1 MARTRDPNRDK
12 AFEIY
17 KEHNGKITNRAIAE
31 MLNVPEKT
39 IGSWKSKSKDN
50 WNGKLNGVLQSD
62 ERSTPIKKQPKKSK
76 EKVVESDDISTLV
89 TEDGLTD
96 KQRLFCMYYVR
107 SLNATSAYKK
117 VYDCSYQTA
126 MANGSRLLSNA
137 KVKETVAELKRQRL
151 ESLDL
156 DKFDVLEK
164 YKAIAFADITD
175 FIDFTQVES
184 ESTETTLEFNPDGS
198 KKSEKTEIVPYTY
211 TKFSMHHSEEID
223 GTLITELSKGKDG
236 MFKVKLA
243 DKMAALAFLAK
254 YTDLLNENE
263 RKQLQNEQLKCSNEA
278 KRIEI
283 EQYKKDNVV
292 GTEDNKYSYMT
303 PEQRR
308 EAIERLKGMTKQ

>member
-1 MARTRDPNRDK
+1 MANWD
-12 AFEIY
+12 EI
-17 KEHNGKITNRAIAE
+17 KQEWETTKITLADLAE
-31 MLNVPEKT
+31 KHDIKLGTLKSRKSREKWSRDATEKDATKTKKVAT
-39 IGSWKSKSKDN
+39 IKEDA
-50 WNGKLNGVLQSD
+50 
-62 ERSTPIKKQPKKSK
+62 PKEK
-76 EKVVESDDISTLV
+76 KVVESEEVTTLDL
-89 TEDGLTD
+89 EGDDGLTD

-117 VYDCSYQTA
+117 VYECSYQTA

-184 ESTETTLEFNPDGS
+184 EATETSVEYNPDGS
-198 KKSEKTEIVPYTY
+198 KKSEKTEVVPYTY

-263 RKQLQNEQLKCSNEA
+263 LKQLQVEQVRMNVNKTKAEVEKLTEPTGDDDTL
-278 KRIEI
+278 EI
-283 EQYKKDNVV
+283 VITHK
-292 GTEDNKYSYMT
+292 TERDSDAS
-303 PEQRR
+303 E
-308 EAIERLKGMTKQ
+308 

>member
-1 MARTRDPNRDK
+1 MANWDEIKHEWETTMITLADLAEKHSIKLGTLKSRKSREKWSRDATEKDATK
-12 AFEIY
+12 TKKVATI
-17 KEHNGKITNRAIAE
+17 KEDA
-31 MLNVPEKT
+31 
-39 IGSWKSKSKDN
+39 
-50 WNGKLNGVLQSD
+50 
-62 ERSTPIKKQPKKSK
+62 SK
-76 EKVVESDDISTLV
+76 EKEVVESEEV
-89 TEDGLTD
+89 TTFELEGDDGLTD

-117 VYDCSYQTA
+117 VYECSYQTA
-126 MANGSRLLSNA
+126 MANGSRLLSKA

-184 ESTETTLEFNPDGS
+184 EATETSVEYNPDGS
-198 KKSEKTEIVPYTY
+198 KKSEKTEVVPYTY

-243 DKMAALAFLAK
+243 DKMAALVFLAK
-254 YTDLLNENE
+254 YTDIFNENE
-263 RKQLQNEQLKCSNEA
+263 LKQLREEKVKADIA
-278 KRIEI
+278 KTRSETKGNGITTT
-283 EQYKKDNVV
+283 NVV
-292 GTEDNKYSYMT
+292 DLSKLTTEELRELATRNK
-303 PEQRR
+303 R
-308 EAIERLKGMTKQ
+308 